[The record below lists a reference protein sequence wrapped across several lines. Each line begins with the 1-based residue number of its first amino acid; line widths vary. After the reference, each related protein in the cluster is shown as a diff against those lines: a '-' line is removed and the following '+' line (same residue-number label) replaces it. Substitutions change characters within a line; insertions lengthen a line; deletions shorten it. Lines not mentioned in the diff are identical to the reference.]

1 MKQNIGM
8 RDQLEEVWD
17 AAQKSKEG
25 NLIYTMPEI
34 TKEDFVKEY
43 LMPEAGPGEDVKAN
57 AVIL

>member
-1 MKQNIGM
+1 M